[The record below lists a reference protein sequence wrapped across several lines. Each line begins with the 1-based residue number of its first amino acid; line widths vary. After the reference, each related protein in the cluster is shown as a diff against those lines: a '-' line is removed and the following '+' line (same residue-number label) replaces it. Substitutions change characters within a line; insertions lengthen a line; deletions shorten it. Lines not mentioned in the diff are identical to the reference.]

1 MSGLQSY
8 PVWDK
13 TTRIFHWL
21 NAVCIL
27 LLIMFGLMILNHN
40 AIGIDGTE
48 EIILKKLHA
57 SVGYV
62 FVTNLIWRYIWG
74 FIGNHYARW
83 KAVLPIGKGFIA
95 SLKAYLAGLKSGKPV
110 HYLGHNPAAR
120 ISVTLLFLFIT
131 VQAATGL
138 IIAGTDIFYPPF
150 GGFIQEWIAPAG
162 VNPADLVPGTRELY
176 DPDAYA
182 EMRAFRAPILTVH
195 LYNAYILMLMIPLH
209 IIGVIV
215 TDIKEGSGLIS
226 AMFTG
231 RKVFDSEPVDKEA

>member
-1 MSGLQSY
+1 MSGLKSY

-21 NAVCIL
+21 NGVCIL
-27 LLIMFGLMILNHN
+27 LLLMFGVMIINHN

-48 EIILKKLHA
+48 EIVLKKLHTL
-57 SVGYV
+57 VGYV
-62 FVTNLIWRYIWG
+62 FLTNLIWRYIWG
-74 FIGNHYARW
+74 FIGNRYARW
-83 KAVLPIGKGFIA
+83 GAILPVGKGFIA
-95 SLKAYLAGLKSGKPV
+95 SLKAYLAGFKSGNPV

-120 ISVTLLFLFIT
+120 ISVTLLFVSIT
-131 VQAATGL
+131 IQGATGL
-138 IIAGTDIFYPPF
+138 VIAGTDIFYPPF

-162 VNPADLVPGTRELY
+162 VNPADLIPGTRELY

-182 EMRAFRAPILTVH
+182 EMRAFRSPILTVH
-195 LYNAYILMLMIPLH
+195 LYNSYFLMCMIPLH

-231 RKVFDSEPVDKEA
+231 RKVFDSEPVDKEK